1 MTFAEYN
8 TDENFNKP
16 SNAMELVKLG
26 KEEGKTRDEIVNS
39 LSPLWKEDKK
49 GNVKKALDYHF
60 NTETAPKSE
69 EKETVEETVK
79 TETSN
84 LSANEKSYNDAQNKR
99 ADEAKKEM
107 LDEIKKDSAYNW
119 EERYNSSIKRADA
132 YKTIDDHFI
141 EGLPT
146 FMFRRYENGEFGEKG
161 SKDAKLRMAYFM
173 INGLGTALQ
182 NASAAIKGGQMKQ
195 SDYEKFKD
203 SQMVNALQNRW
214 EKNKADTEGAIK
226 SVEKEFGNEQD
237 ARLAAEQFTRDR
249 RANTKWNMMD
259 QNQKIY
265 ALEVTKEIGD
275 MLGGM
280 DTSELANFIAG
291 SALTGDMSKDEVIAI
306 GIAKLAANAPD
317 IIANLPE
324 GNIKNIVL
332 GIRSGNGVK
341 LPDGVTPPER
351 KVETKTAGA
360 SGNNLKGYQTI
371 DGETVD
377 FNMIESKEGKAKLR
391 NLMDDLSKRY
401 YNEEI
406 DEETFR
412 KYYEPLYLESRKHV
426 NTGSNSTQQMI
437 DLNKRNHRT
446 EINNALNE
454 LQDKAKQGVISP
466 SDYKE
471 QFDNIVANF
480 KKWGLDAS
488 NLAKVEKSR
497 ISQEKILKNVEKANK
512 KKK

>member
-8 TDENFNKP
+8 TDENFKGN
-16 SNAMELVKLG
+16 STADELVKLAFD
-26 KEEGKTRDEIVNS
+26 EGRTRDDVETS

-49 GNVKKALDYHF
+49 GNVKKALDKYYK
-60 NTETAPKSE
+60 TAPKEEVTEE
-69 EKETVEETVK
+69 EKVVTPIKEDVNLKKRDKEYLDNTNVK
-79 TETSN
+79 ATYQEQKELDKVIDN
-84 LSANEKSYNDAQNKR
+84 KDADYAQTF
-99 ADEAKKEM
+99 D
-107 LDEIKKDSAYNW
+107 
-119 EERYNSSIKRADA
+119 SIKRSGEMFRS
-132 YKTIDDHFI
+132 IDDHMV
-141 EGLPT
+141 ENLPT
-146 FMFRRYENGEFGEKG
+146 FMFRRYQNGEFGDPKG
-161 SKDAKLRMAYFM
+161 KDAKLRMAYFM

-182 NASAAIKGGQMKQ
+182 NASASIKGGQMRD
-195 SDYEKFKD
+195 SDYETYKKTNLA
-203 SQMVNALQNRW
+203 QGLENRW
-214 EKNKADTEGAIK
+214 NKYRQDTQAAIDLAKNRNMTEEEAYD
-226 SVEKEFGNEQD
+226 SVRKI
-237 ARLAAEQFTRDR
+237 ARNQRLQTAF
-249 RANTKWNMMD
+249 NMMNED
-259 QNQKIY
+259 QKLYLMN
-265 ALEVTKEIGD
+265 VTKEIGD
-275 MLGGM
+275 KIGSFSN
-280 DTSELANFIAG
+280 DELIDF
-291 SALTGDMSKDEVIAI
+291 LTGAAVSGDKLTWQEAAAIAI
-306 GIAKLAANAPD
+306 ARFGPDAIKAAK
-317 IIANLPE
+317 E
-324 GNIKNIVL
+324 GKGKI
-332 GIRSGNGVK
+332 SG
-341 LPDGVTPPER
+341 DE
-351 KVETKTAGA
+351 KTAGA

-406 DEETFR
+406 DEDTFR

-437 DLNKRNHRT
+437 DINKRNHRT
-446 EINNALNE
+446 EINNSLNE